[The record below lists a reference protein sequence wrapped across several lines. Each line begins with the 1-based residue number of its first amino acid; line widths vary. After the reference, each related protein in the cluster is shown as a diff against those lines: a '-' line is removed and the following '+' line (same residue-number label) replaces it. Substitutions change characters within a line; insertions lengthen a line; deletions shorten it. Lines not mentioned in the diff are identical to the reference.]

1 MSRSTSDPLSS
12 RLGQRVSWT
21 VALLVLGAGCSDNA
35 TVLPDRPDYAGGS
48 PAPLACVPNLDGR
61 IDAGE
66 VKPAIGVSVSYLVS
80 PAGSERSVDVLGFA
94 SPSGLV
100 FPFSTDYAD
109 DATVRITPALAADKW
124 YGPSFP
130 ADAFVTPLDAAG
142 SLENIGRHSEQ
153 GLLLLG
159 IASRAEN
166 PPEGKTLAIYD
177 PPVEVIRF
185 PIQPGTSFV
194 SVGEVKGATIR
205 GLPYAGRDTYEV
217 SVDATGNLV
226 LPAFTFTEAHRV
238 RTKVTVEP
246 AVGNATTR
254 RQVSYFFECFAEVVR
269 VTSLPDEADPN
280 FTIASEVRRIG
291 F

>member
-1 MSRSTSDPLSS
+1 MLPSITETLVRSVLPL
-12 RLGQRVSWT
+12 
-21 VALLVLGAGCSDNA
+21 ALVAGCSDNA
-35 TVLPDRPDYAGGS
+35 TVLPERGEYPGGQ

-61 IDAGE
+61 IDAAE
-66 VKPAIGVSVSYLVS
+66 VTPAIGVNVSYLVS
-80 PAGSERSVDVLGFA
+80 PPGVERTVDLAGYVST
-94 SPSGLV
+94 SGLV
-100 FPFSTDYAD
+100 FPFAADYAD
-109 DATVRITPALAADKW
+109 DRAVRIVPALAADKW
-124 YGPSFP
+124 YGASFP
-130 ADAFVTPLDAAG
+130 ADAFVTPLDPG
-142 SLENIGRHSEQ
+142 GNLENIGRHTEQ

-159 IASRAEN
+159 IASREES
-166 PPEGKTLAIYD
+166 PPEGQTLALYD
-177 PPVEVIRF
+177 PPVEVLRF

-194 SVGEVKGATIR
+194 SVSEIKGGTIR

-217 SVDATGNLV
+217 TVDATGNLV

-269 VTSLPDEADPN
+269 VTSRPDEDNPD
-280 FTIASEVRRIG
+280 FTVASEVRRIG